1 MAEYISE
8 SLSMQLGA
16 EFTLLRTP
24 LFAGV
29 KKNGADGYERSWSHP
44 PIIWP
49 GRA

>member
-1 MAEYISE
+1 MPEYISE

-29 KKNGADGYERSWSHP
+29 KRTVRMATSFW
-44 PIIWP
+44 
-49 GRA
+49 